1 MEKNTCELCLKHFK
15 TKWDFTRHL
24 QRQNPCNKPSSTIN
38 MDGNKNIINDGNKNI
53 INDGNKNTN
62 IDGDKNTTIIGD
74 YAVLGNNNKV
84 TIVINEYK
92 KENMEYFTEKNKSD
106 IIKKC
111 FNSMITLIEKKH
123 FNTETPENYNVYTS
137 NFNNGI
143 SHYYNGINWIVT
155 KNKELIQEL
164 HNQNLEEVI
173 DMFNELKDT
182 GKLDEKTISRFENF
196 IENKDSDNNEKSRL
210 DAIKFLLYNKREE
223 VIKIVKMM
231 KN

>member
-1 MEKNTCELCLKHFK
+1 MEKNTCELCLKQFNSNYHYN
-15 TKWDFTRHL
+15 RHL
-24 QRQNPCNKPSSTIN
+24 QRLTLCNKDKPSSTIN
-38 MDGNKNIINDGNKNI
+38 MDGNKNI